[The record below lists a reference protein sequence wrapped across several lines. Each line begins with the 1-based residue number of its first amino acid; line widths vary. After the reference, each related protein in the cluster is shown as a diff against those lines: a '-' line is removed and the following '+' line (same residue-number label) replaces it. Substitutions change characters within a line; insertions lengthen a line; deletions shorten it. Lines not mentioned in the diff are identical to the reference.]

1 MQSLREIRELLAARG
16 LTPRHRFG
24 QNFLHDHGKIREL
37 VDAADL
43 QPGQTVLE
51 VGPGTGALTDCLL
64 EREVRVVAVEIDRDL
79 ACLIRD
85 RFGDRVTLVEGDCLA
100 KGRRLSPEV
109 VAALEGS
116 AFKLVANL
124 PYQAASPLMA
134 SLLMHHPECL
144 GQWVTIQKE
153 VVDRLVAEPGT
164 KAWGP
169 LTAIVRAF
177 ASARRI
183 TTLPPGC
190 FWPSPKVTSAM
201 AELLPVASEHR
212 PEDPDGFARFV
223 TRLLSKR
230 RKQIGGVLGQDIV
243 TSLGIDATMRAETL
257 GATKLIDIRDQLP
270 TGHPLLQE
278 QK

>member
-24 QNFLHDHGKIREL
+24 QNFLHDHGKIVEL
-37 VDAADL
+37 VDAAKL
-43 QPGQTVLE
+43 QPGETVLE
-51 VGPGTGALTDCLL
+51 VGPGTGALTECLL

-79 ACLIRD
+79 AGLVRD
-85 RFGDRVTLVEGDCLA
+85 RFGDRITLVEGDCLA
-100 KGRRLSPEV
+100 KGRRLAPEV
-109 VAALEGS
+109 VSALEGS

-153 VVDRLVAEPGT
+153 VVDRLVAVPGT

-177 ASARRI
+177 ATARRI
-183 TTLPPGC
+183 AVLPPGC
-190 FWPSPKVTSAM
+190 FWPAPKVTSAM
-201 AELLPVASEHR
+201 AELR
-212 PEDPDGFARFV
+212 PCPQDARPSDPDGFARFV
-223 TRLLSKR
+223 TKLLSQR
-230 RKQIGGVLGQDIV
+230 RKQIGGILGHDV
-243 TSLGIDATMRAETL
+243 TASLEIEPQTRAETL
-257 GATKLIDIRDQLP
+257 SAEQLLALRGCLP
-270 TGHPLLQE
+270 ADHHLLQ
-278 QK
+278 Q

>member
-24 QNFLHDHGKIREL
+24 QNFLHDHGKIHEL

-43 QPGQTVLE
+43 QPGETVLE
-51 VGPGTGALTDCLL
+51 VGPGTGALTECLL

-79 ACLIRD
+79 ASLIRD

-109 VAALEGS
+109 VSALEGS
-116 AFKLVANL
+116 GFKLVANL
-124 PYQAASPLMA
+124 PYQAASPLMT

-153 VVDRLVAEPGT
+153 VVDRLVAQPGT

-177 ASARRI
+177 ATPRRI
-183 TTLPPGC
+183 TILPPGC
-190 FWPSPKVTSAM
+190 FWPAPKVTSAM
-201 AELLPVASEHR
+201 AELLPVDSEHR
-212 PEDPDGFARFV
+212 PGDPDGFARFV

-257 GATKLIDIRDQLP
+257 GASKLIDIRDQLP
-270 TGHPLLQE
+270 SGHPLLQG
-278 QK
+278 QT

>member
-24 QNFLHDHGKIREL
+24 QNFLHDHGKIVEL
-37 VDAADL
+37 VDAAKL
-43 QPGQTVLE
+43 QPGETVLE
-51 VGPGTGALTDCLL
+51 VGPGTGALTECLL
-64 EREVRVVAVEIDRDL
+64 EREVRVIAVEIDRDL
-79 ACLIRD
+79 AGLVRD

-100 KGRRLSPEV
+100 KGRRLAPEV
-109 VAALEGS
+109 ISALEGS

-134 SLLMHHPECL
+134 SLLMHHPECT

-153 VVDRLVAEPGT
+153 VVDRLVANPGT

-183 TTLPPGC
+183 ALLPPGC
-190 FWPSPKVTSAM
+190 FWPAPKVTSAM
-201 AELLPVASEHR
+201 AELLPCPQEFR
-212 PEDPDGFARFV
+212 PNDPDGFARFV
-223 TRLLSKR
+223 TKLLSQR
-230 RKQIGGVLGQDIV
+230 RKQIGGILGHDLT
-243 TSLGIDATMRAETL
+243 TSLGVEPQTRAETL
-257 GATKLIDIRDQLP
+257 CAEQLMALRDRLP
-270 TGHPLLQE
+270 EEHHLMQ
-278 QK
+278 Q

>member
-24 QNFLHDHGKIREL
+24 QNFLHDHGKILEL
-37 VDAADL
+37 VDTANL
-43 QPGQTVLE
+43 QPGETVLE
-51 VGPGTGALTDCLL
+51 VGPGTGALTECLL

-79 ACLIRD
+79 AGLIRD

-100 KGRRLSPEV
+100 KGRRLSPEAV
-109 VAALEGS
+109 SALEG
-116 AFKLVANL
+116 AEFKLVANL

-153 VVDRLVAEPGT
+153 VVDRLVANAGT

-183 TTLPPGC
+183 ALLPPGC
-190 FWPSPKVTSAM
+190 FWPAPKVTSAI
-201 AELLPVASEHR
+201 AELVPCASDSR
-212 PEDPDGFARFV
+212 PSDPDGFARFV
-223 TRLLSKR
+223 TKLLSQR
-230 RKQIGGVLGQDIV
+230 RKQIGGILGHDIT
-243 TSLGIDATMRAETL
+243 TSLGIEAQTRAETL
-257 GATKLIDIRDQLP
+257 DAGQLLELRDHLP
-270 TGHPLLQE
+270 ADHHLMQP
-278 QK
+278 

>member
-24 QNFLHDHGKIREL
+24 QNFLHDHGKILEL
-37 VDAADL
+37 VEAANL
-43 QPGQTVLE
+43 QPGETVLE
-51 VGPGTGALTDCLL
+51 VGPGTGALTECLL
-64 EREVRVVAVEIDRDL
+64 EREVRVIAVEIDRDL
-79 ACLIRD
+79 AGLIRD

-100 KGRRLSPEV
+100 KGRRLSPEAV
-109 VAALEGS
+109 SALEG
-116 AFKLVANL
+116 AKFKLVANL

-153 VVDRLVAEPGT
+153 VVDRLVANPGT

-183 TTLPPGC
+183 ALLPPGC
-190 FWPSPKVTSAM
+190 FWPAPKVTSAM
-201 AELLPVASEHR
+201 AELVPCASDSR
-212 PEDPDGFARFV
+212 PSDPDGFARFV
-223 TRLLSKR
+223 TKLLSQR
-230 RKQIGGVLGQDIV
+230 RKQIGGILGHDI
-243 TSLGIDATMRAETL
+243 TASLRIEAQTRAETL
-257 GATKLIDIRDQLP
+257 DAGQLLELRDHLP
-270 TGHPLLQE
+270 ADHHLMQP
-278 QK
+278 

>member
-24 QNFLHDHGKIREL
+24 QNFLHDHGKIVEL
-37 VDAADL
+37 VDAANL
-43 QPGQTVLE
+43 QPGETVLE
-51 VGPGTGALTDCLL
+51 VGPGTGALTECLL
-64 EREVRVVAVEIDRDL
+64 EREARVIAVEIDRDL
-79 ACLIRD
+79 AGLVRD
-85 RFGDRVTLVEGDCLA
+85 RFGDRVTLVEGDCLT
-100 KGRRLSPEV
+100 KGRRLAPEV

-134 SLLMHHPECL
+134 SLLMHHPECI

-153 VVDRLVAEPGT
+153 VVDRLVANPGT

-183 TTLPPGC
+183 ALLPPGC
-190 FWPSPKVTSAM
+190 FRPAPKVTSAM
-201 AELLPVASEHR
+201 AELLPCPQESR
-212 PEDPDGFARFV
+212 PNDPDGFARFV
-223 TRLLSKR
+223 TKLLSQR
-230 RKQIGGVLGQDIV
+230 RKQIGGILGHD
-243 TSLGIDATMRAETL
+243 TTASLGIEPQTRAETL
-257 GATKLIDIRDQLP
+257 SAEQLLALRDRLP
-270 TGHPLLQE
+270 EEHHLMQ
-278 QK
+278 Q

>member
-24 QNFLHDHGKIREL
+24 QNFLHDHGKIAEL
-37 VDAADL
+37 VDAAKL
-43 QPGQTVLE
+43 QPGETVLE
-51 VGPGTGALTDCLL
+51 VGPGTGALTECLL

-79 ACLIRD
+79 AGLVRD
-85 RFGDRVTLVEGDCLA
+85 RFGDRITLVEGDCLA
-100 KGRRLSPEV
+100 KGRRLAPEV
-109 VAALEGS
+109 VSALEGS

-153 VVDRLVAEPGT
+153 VVDRLVAVPGT

-177 ASARRI
+177 ATARRI
-183 TTLPPGC
+183 AVLPPGC
-190 FWPSPKVTSAM
+190 FWPAPKVTSAM
-201 AELLPVASEHR
+201 AELR
-212 PEDPDGFARFV
+212 PCPQDARPSDPDGFARFV
-223 TRLLSKR
+223 TKLLSQR
-230 RKQIGGVLGQDIV
+230 RKQIGGILGHDV
-243 TSLGIDATMRAETL
+243 TASLEIEPQTRAETL
-257 GATKLIDIRDQLP
+257 SAEQLLALRGCLP
-270 TGHPLLQE
+270 ADHHLLQ
-278 QK
+278 Q

>member
-24 QNFLHDHGKIREL
+24 QNFLHDHGKIIEL
-37 VDAADL
+37 VDAANL
-43 QPGQTVLE
+43 QPGETILE
-51 VGPGTGALTDCLL
+51 VGPGTGALTECLL
-64 EREVRVVAVEIDRDL
+64 EREARVIAVEIDRDL
-79 ACLIRD
+79 AGLVRD
-85 RFGDRVTLVEGDCLA
+85 RFGDRFTLVEGDCLT
-100 KGRRLSPEV
+100 KGRRLAPEV

-134 SLLMHHPECL
+134 SLLMHHPECT

-153 VVDRLVAEPGT
+153 VVDRLVANPGT

-183 TTLPPGC
+183 ALLPPGC
-190 FWPSPKVTSAM
+190 FWPAPKVTSAM
-201 AELLPVASEHR
+201 AELLPCPQESR
-212 PEDPDGFARFV
+212 PNDPDGFARFV
-223 TRLLSKR
+223 TKLLSQR
-230 RKQIGGVLGQDIV
+230 RKQIGGILGHD
-243 TSLGIDATMRAETL
+243 TTASLGIEPQTRAETL
-257 GATKLIDIRDQLP
+257 SAEQLLALRDRLP
-270 TGHPLLQE
+270 EEHHLMQ
-278 QK
+278 Q